1 MEGAGET
8 MSAQTTER
16 VRGHLDS
23 TVETGP
29 VGPGGNGRGMPL
41 VEYQVKVTIEGVA
54 PILFHRYDIMS
65 VERKAVA
72 KKGSETK
79 KTDDVESYVY
89 RTPGGHLG
97 VPGLSVKAAIVE
109 AAKSDSDPRSKRKS
123 ARDLIRA
130 SLVIDEEV
138 CDLGRKDWDY
148 LDRRPVTV
156 QMARVVRDRPALQAG
171 WKFTFTAHVLQPEF
185 LDEDWLYRL
194 IQRAGSF
201 CGLCD
206 FRPDFGRFRI
216 VAFNRLIVTS

>member
-1 MEGAGET
+1 
-8 MSAQTTER
+8 MSARTTER
-16 VRGHLDS
+16 IRGHLDA

-29 VGPGGNGRGMPL
+29 VGPGGNGRGAPL
-41 VEYQVKVTIEGVA
+41 VEYRVAVTIEGVA
-54 PILFHRYDIMS
+54 PILFHRYDIVS
-65 VERKAVA
+65 VERKGKA
-72 KKGSETK
+72 KKGSEEK

-89 RTPGGHLG
+89 RTGDGRLG
-97 VPGLSVKAAIVE
+97 IPGLSVKAAIVE
-109 AAKSDSDPRSKRKS
+109 AAKSDQDPRSKRKS

-138 CDLGRKDWDY
+138 CDLGKKDWDY

-171 WKFTFTAHVLQPEF
+171 WKLTFTAHVLQPEF
-185 LDEDWLYRL
+185 LAEDWLYRL
-194 IQRAGSF
+194 VQRAGSF

-216 VAFNRLIVTS
+216 VAFDRLLGT